1 MGSIKASR
9 QDPCGTL
16 PAAVFTYKIA
26 IVGNP
31 VVPDARFDDAQM
43 RALKELGFNTV
54 QLNIAWGSRPPGEAL
69 NLEDVLGPVDH
80 EPAEVLARRAELV
93 RRARQCKRHGFRTI
107 FHFGAPF
114 VGGLYTLLGGPFEKN
129 QVVGACIE
137 LDEVVARYGALVER
151 LAVLCPEI
159 DDILVYT
166 YDQEAWICSEFSTCP
181 RCQGKPLHERL
192 PRFLKSLRDGWA
204 KYRPGGLVW
213 WEPWELSAGQV
224 FAVLP
229 GLPRNHFGL
238 MLHSNIAEVQMTR
251 PVDMWFRNT
260 ARMAVRLGLPV
271 AGELFLCSA
280 NEEVGPL
287 QHVVAPQLVW
297 SQLAA
302 LASVPD
308 IAGVKEYFGTRPDI
322 HDPNLAMAGLVFADP
337 QIPLQTA
344 LEKLAQPHGPSKP
357 DILAAW
363 QAAADGL
370 ELFPWDVS
378 WRMRG
383 IDRNRIG
390 HDWKAFTIP
399 GHVADSPSW
408 LSTRRA
414 LFMITENED
423 LHPWFLEDFSL
434 RCQMAAA
441 CFEQAVAC
449 YGRALAES
457 PGPLNGD
464 VILWKEDMEV
474 LMRVARAYAL
484 HSRETLVASHLRE
497 ALKGPDG
504 LLSPLLGIMRELLRQ
519 DAENQSGEPVCE
531 KSPVPSARQMLGE
544 FDRDPARWL
553 QAHLL

>member
-1 MGSIKASR
+1 M
-9 QDPCGTL
+9 
-16 PAAVFTYKIA
+16 AAFTYKIA

-31 VVPDARFDDAQM
+31 VVPDTRFDDAQM
-43 RALKELGFNTV
+43 RALRELGFNTV

-69 NLEDVLGPVDH
+69 NLEDVIGTAGH
-80 EPAEVLARRAELV
+80 ETAEVAARRAELI
-93 RRARQCKRHGFRTI
+93 RRARQCKRYGFRTL

-114 VGGLYTLLGGPFEKN
+114 VGGLYDLLAGPFQKN

-137 LDEVVARYGALVER
+137 LDGVVARYGALVER
-151 LAVLCPEI
+151 LAELCPEI

-192 PRFLKSLRDGWA
+192 PRFLRSLRDGWA
-204 KYRPGGLVW
+204 KHRPGGLMW

-229 GLPRNHFGL
+229 GLPRNNFGL

-271 AGELFLCSA
+271 AGEVFLCSA

-297 SQLAA
+297 TQLSA
-302 LASVPD
+302 LSSVPG

-383 IDRNRIG
+383 IDRKRIG
-390 HDWKAFTIP
+390 HDWNAFTIP

-414 LFMITENED
+414 LFMTTENEV

-434 RCQMAAA
+434 RCRMAAD

-449 YGRALAES
+449 YERALAES
-457 PGPLNGD
+457 PGPVKD
-464 VILWKEDMEV
+464 AVILWREDMAV
-474 LMRVARAYAL
+474 LLRTTRAYAL
-484 HSRETLVASHLRE
+484 HSQETLVASHLRE
-497 ALKGPDG
+497 ALKLKGPDG
-504 LLSPLLGIMRELLRQ
+504 GSSPLFGKMRELLRQ
-519 DAENQSGEPVCE
+519 DADNQSGEAGAG
-531 KSPVPSARQMLGE
+531 KSPEPSAEQMLGE
-544 FDRDPARWL
+544 FDRDPVRWL
-553 QAHLL
+553 QTHLL